1 MRRGQN
7 LKPVFSFVYSM
18 HIAVLSSNNRLKCLS
33 RTTTK
38 FDVNKELMI
47 YEYANKPIQGFAVA
61 MITYP
66 RGVNQI
72 KSLRKKMSAS
82 SVI

>member
-1 MRRGQN
+1 MLIKDN
-7 LKPVFSFVYSM
+7 HK
-18 HIAVLSSNNRLKCLS
+18 VLCEQI
-33 RTTTK
+33 T
-38 FDVNKELMI
+38 

-72 KSLRKKMSAS
+72 KTF
-82 SVI
+82 

>member
-1 MRRGQN
+1 
-7 LKPVFSFVYSM
+7 
-18 HIAVLSSNNRLKCLS
+18 
-33 RTTTK
+33 
-38 FDVNKELMI
+38 MI
-47 YEYANKPIQGFAVA
+47 YEYGNKPIQGFAVA

-72 KSLRKKMSAS
+72 KSLKKMSAS